1 MREMPG
7 SIAANLEARA
17 AGFSNLEIVTCHG
30 DCHGWNAMMSDATDG
45 GRVASFL
52 DFDEPSQTRQIGGDK
67 FALTINRQILC
78 ARRSRYCHEKRGNP
92 SFALIP
98 RFDSKWSAA
107 RLSHC
112 RVTIESHYL
121 ATSFITIHKH
131 IDEPPDIQELR

>member
-30 DCHGWNAMMSDATDG
+30 DCHGWNTMMSDATDG

-78 ARRSRYCHEKRGNP
+78 VRRSHYCHEQRGNP
-92 SFALIP
+92 SFALIS
-98 RFDSKWSAA
+98 RFDS
-107 RLSHC
+107 
-112 RVTIESHYL
+112 
-121 ATSFITIHKH
+121 SF
-131 IDEPPDIQELR
+131 D